1 MLINAI
7 DSNDFNDLSTLVLKI
22 QEQYSIF
29 TALFRIRLAGTTR
42 GFR

>member
-1 MLINAI
+1 MMINAI
-7 DSNDFNDLSTLVLKI
+7 DSNDFIYLSTVVLKI

>member
-1 MLINAI
+1 MMIKAI
-7 DSNDFNDLSTLVLKI
+7 DSNDFIYLSTVVLKI

-29 TALFRIRLAGTTR
+29 TSLFRIRLAGTTR